1 MAVSKIVLDRQAIA
15 KAFAFGTTTATEQG
29 LVTINNGTAALTNV
43 VLDVKGSQNIA
54 GDLNL
59 TGNLNITGAI
69 NTTTITNTNVT
80 DLTMTL
86 NDGGT
91 TPADDVSGIKVEG
104 TTNTVVGG
112 LFYRAASASKWS
124 IGDGTTQRDVVDVSS
139 TQTLTNKTLTSPILV
154 TPNLGTPSTLVLT
167 NATGL
172 PISTG
177 VSGLAAGAAT
187 FLGTSTSANLAA
199 LVTDETGTGALVFGT
214 NAVLT
219 TPNLGTPSAA
229 TLTNATGLPIATG
242 VSGLAAGAA
251 TFLATPTS
259 ANLAALLTD
268 ETGSGASVFA
278 TSPTLVT
285 PVLGVAAAT
294 SIALTSF
301 INEAKFADLAS
312 AATVNIGAA
321 AGNYGN
327 ITGAAT
333 ITAFDTVQ
341 AGTRRVVTFTGVATL
356 THNATSLI
364 LPTSAN
370 IITAAGDSA
379 TFISLGSGNWV
390 CTQYQRASGLA
401 LATGTSTYFRR
412 TVVSGTQD
420 GVNKVFTIANALSAG
435 SDAFYLNGQL
445 LSNNAADDYTIS
457 GTTLTLTASFT
468 APAATDKLIVMGN
481 Y

>member
-1 MAVSKIVLDRQAIA
+1 MAITLLVLDRQATG
-15 KAFAFGTTTATEQG
+15 KVFSFGSTSASGQG

-59 TGNLNITGAI
+59 VGNLNITGAI
-69 NTTTITNTNVT
+69 NTQTVTNTNVT
-80 DLTMTL
+80 DLTITV

-91 TPADDVSGIKVEG
+91 TPTDDTAGIKVEG
-104 TTNTVVGG
+104 TSNTTVGG
-112 LFYRAASASKWS
+112 LFYKAASATKWS
-124 IGDGTTQRDVVDVSS
+124 IGDGTTQQDVVGVSA
-139 TQTLTNKTLTSPILV
+139 TQTLTNKTFI
-154 TPNLGTPSTLVLT
+154 TPNLGTPSTLTLT

-187 FLGTSTSANLAA
+187 FLA
-199 LVTDETGTGALVFGT
+199 
-214 NAVLT
+214 
-219 TPNLGTPSAA
+219 TPS
-229 TLTNATGLPIATG
+229 
-242 VSGLAAGAA
+242 
-251 TFLATPTS
+251 S

-268 ETGSGASVFA
+268 ETGTGSAVFSN
-278 TSPTLVT
+278 TPTLVT
-285 PVLGVAAAT
+285 PILGAAT
-294 SIALTSF
+294 GTSLVLSGKLD
-301 INEAKFADLAS
+301 EAKFADLPSAS
-312 AATVNIGAA
+312 TTNIGAQ

-327 ITGAAT
+327 ITGSTT

-341 AGTRRVVTFTGVATL
+341 AGIRRVVTFTGVLTL
-356 THNATSLI
+356 TYNAVSLI
-364 LPTSAN
+364 LPTAAN
-370 IITAAGDSA
+370 ITTAAGDSA
-379 TFISLGSGNWV
+379 TFISLGSGNWI
-390 CTQYQRASGLA
+390 CTQYQRATGLP
-401 LATGTSTYFRR
+401 LATGASSYFRR

-457 GTTLTLTASFT
+457 GTTITLTAGFT
-468 APAATDKLIVMGN
+468 APSATDKLICMGN